1 MWSPHRTARR
11 PGRASPGIALLAIG
25 VLLVHVLALGLC
37 CRHPAAAGVLICTSD
52 GSRLVELPG
61 DAPPPSSVDCDACT
75 AACGAAGALPPR
87 ELPAVAA
94 AGPPAA
100 PLPAAAAALRHG
112 SAAGFHSRAPPVPA

>member
-1 MWSPHRTARR
+1 MPYA
-11 PGRASPGIALLAIG
+11 GRAG
-25 VLLVHVLALGLC
+25 
-37 CRHPAAAGVLICTSD
+37 AAGRFPPVFVLNSAFMAATQPAKVSAEAARPAK
-52 GSRLVELPG
+52 SPG